1 MSEREK
7 EIQNRLE
14 LQRDVWVETVKTA
27 ADRLSGL
34 ISPSVDEVA
43 WLASLV
49 GKLAMQASDYSELR
63 GRLVE
68 ARSSSK

>member
-14 LQRDVWVETVKTA
+14 SQRDVWVETVKTA
-27 ADRLSGL
+27 ADRLSSL
-34 ISPSVDEVA
+34 ISPSVNDVA

-49 GKLAMQASDYSELR
+49 GQLAMQASDYSELR
-63 GRLVE
+63 GRLAE
-68 ARSSSK
+68 ERSIPK